1 MHFIMQGPSSIL
13 GSLQHQIFILMKKS
27 IEKKVADT
35 ILQTPEILKV
45 GEVEYFIYPPSTA
58 TLIMV
63 SEIISDMPTIDE
75 DTENVLT
82 EVLRVAKDMKVIGKI
97 AAVLILGAKRI
108 KEYNKVVVWRRVEKK
123 KFNFW
128 KMKYETSVE
137 PTSEIML
144 EVDELAETLL
154 DNLSSKQLKDLVSER
169 LTNMSIPDFFGLT
182 ASLSAANLLKR
193 TREAETTASGD

>member
-1 MHFIMQGPSSIL
+1 
-13 GSLQHQIFILMKKS
+13 MKKS

-58 TLIMV
+58 TLIMI

-75 DTENVLT
+75 DTDNVLT

-137 PTSEIML
+137 PTSEVKL
-144 EVDELAETLL
+144 EVDELAEALL

-193 TREAETTASGD
+193 TREAETTVSGD